1 MLGDN
6 IPQLWHDYCIKYI
19 RFSFFR
25 FNAFTLCFSVLAKT
39 RYTGIGLKIDIKN
52 MTVLV
57 VDDVPLTCKL
67 VRKLMKT
74 LGFGETFHFA
84 NNGQQALSILTEEK
98 IDLVLMDYNMPE
110 MNGVEALS
118 RIRENRKLRDIPVI
132 MITAQALSDYVA
144 EVGESDIDAY
154 ILKPINV
161 KVLEEKVIAVIDKA
175 NNPPPMVYHL
185 KKARQYEDEG
195 DLLKAVEE
203 ARLAMEADPSV
214 TRPIRELGY
223 YYLKMGQYK
232 VAEKWLLKAAKLNPL
247 DVFSCHHLGELYMK
261 KNNFNKAEYYFDNAM
276 KISPRHLSRCIN
288 FGKTLIRMKRFEKAM
303 RVFERA
309 FNLPDSTSELREEIA
324 DFCLNRGAHEYAIKL
339 LEESLKDEPQRSD
352 LLQKMALAMEK
363 LGDISQAIPF
373 LARASNLDRDNDDIK
388 IKLATYY
395 LAIKKPLMAE
405 QPLKTIL
412 KSNPG
417 HQGARDLLRQC
428 L

>member
-1 MLGDN
+1 M
-6 IPQLWHDYCIKYI
+6 
-19 RFSFFR
+19 
-25 FNAFTLCFSVLAKT
+25 
-39 RYTGIGLKIDIKN
+39 KIDIKH

-67 VRKLMKT
+67 VKKLMKN
-74 LGFGETFHFA
+74 LGFGEIFHFA
-84 NNGQQALSILTEEK
+84 NNGQQALRILNEEK

-110 MNGVEALS
+110 MNGVEALA
-118 RIRENRKLRDIPVI
+118 RIRENRRLRDIPVI

-154 ILKPINV
+154 ILKPINI
-161 KVLEEKVIAVIDKA
+161 KVLEQKVLAVIDQA
-175 NNPPPMVYHL
+175 NNPPPMVCHL
-185 KKARQYEDEG
+185 KKAKQHEDEG
-195 DLLKAVEE
+195 NLLNAVEE
-203 ARLAMEADPSV
+203 ARRAMQANPNV

-223 YYLKMGQYK
+223 YYLQMGQYNA
-232 VAEKWLLKAAKLNPL
+232 AEKWLLKAAKSNPL
-247 DVFSCHHLGELYMK
+247 DVFSFHHLGELYMK

-276 KISPRHLSRCIN
+276 KISPRHLSRCIH
-288 FGKTLIRMKRFEKAM
+288 FGKTLVRMKRFEKAKM
-303 RVFERA
+303 VFDA
-309 FNLPDSTSELREEIA
+309 ALNLPDSTTELREEIA
-324 DFCLNRGAHEYAIKL
+324 DFCLSRGAHEYAIKL
-339 LEESLKDEPQRSD
+339 LEKSLNKEPQRPG

-395 LAIKKPLMAE
+395 LALNKPFMAE
-405 QPLKTIL
+405 VPLKTIL

-417 HQGARDLLRQC
+417 HQSARDLLKQC